1 MTTRKPVSYTF
12 NRFYDSQRVDQDDM
26 DVEQDR
32 HVNKDASIVQNHFG
46 SGVLPT
52 ASVQKILFDTD
63 NLFPDQVALIAS
75 NDFDG
80 TGLRP
85 FAQPTDN
92 TLGNQLEVQLT
103 DSTEILNGT
112 TSVGG
117 RFSTKVLIIGLDF
130 QGNIQYDRLYFYKKE
145 KQVTQKH
152 YALILSVFF
161 NDFYGNNNCSRQ
173 LGGRVIIR
181 ETNSFQLS
189 RDPIMIAQDVEPNI
203 FFRDFKTSNTSE
215 SSTPVL
221 TLYQAI
227 QSGIGTEYNVDAL
240 NINTTVKREFQI
252 GDDVTTRLAQKFI
265 AKTNNIQKITVLLGV
280 RRDTSAALENRYDW
294 SGELIVSIFEL
305 QSNIEC
311 PTDLVPELAIEF
323 SPNPVPL
330 TQFSI
335 DQSDLEDQG
344 YVLNDVLQPVDLVF
358 NNSQVGDTVN
368 PVIEPGKYYA
378 ISFGR
383 AGDASTGT
391 IFTGIGNSQ
400 STEDRFSIFTGEWT
414 DVPEEDLWYQVWTDA
429 AKASDGFAYDA
440 GNGME
445 IPKTNTNDLGAV
457 VDYSFGHHPFVDS
470 GQNTTNTAIVEA
482 VLNQFQQEQDE
493 RTGNPVFARQ
503 KFEPSFSFV
512 TNSTLSTLRE
522 TSEPL
527 IIGCG
532 TDINA
537 KSNSIIS
544 GTLEYPGLVNG
555 NVLTVIN
562 PDADLISQ
570 RLIGSKLTPNDD
582 FAADYKIVRK
592 RICTDGYGDVNGDGV
607 IDEDDVIRAT
617 QLIGQS
623 LSSTSTQEGIRDG
636 YYSTLEII
644 RADVDGD
651 GYVSAA
657 DIDLISDFVARNINS
672 FPVGASFQHIEIEVQ
687 NSTGRFDGYF
697 DCTDGYVR
705 LDGYVGSNVVQ
716 ASSLSATE
724 LKYYGYN
731 GIPNMFSADPAFST
745 VPWVEVDFSV
755 RPVPFWQDYLLQF
768 SSEARLVPATFTFD
782 EDSSELFDE
791 DGNCAA
797 NDASV
802 CIDSSEILPRCNPGR
817 NDFFVPDNLIIGK
830 GQILTRDGS
839 LFRQDLE
846 IVPLILEL
854 PQQKIFDHA
863 VLNVFTKLIAD
874 AGDGFTSV
882 GYPAL
887 KFSDCSTVGTD
898 ALARNQ
904 IRFGVTIQSRFPNAD
919 GYDDG
924 YGYGVIVDDLF
935 GINID
940 QSTGI
945 LTVTV
950 ANLDYDS
957 IFPELRTKIEITVYL
972 KKAGWNNS
980 PFTVPADQLE
990 GLFASGVSDP

>member
-1 MTTRKPVSYTF
+1 MTIRKPISYTF
-12 NRFYDSQRVDQDDM
+12 NRFYDSQRVDQNDM

-32 HVNKDASIVQNHFG
+32 NVNKDASIVQNHFG
-46 SGVLPT
+46 SGVLPA
-52 ASVQKILFDTD
+52 ASIQKVLFDTD

-85 FAQPTDN
+85 LAQPTDSI
-92 TLGNQLEVQLT
+92 LGNQVEIQLL
-103 DSTEILNGT
+103 DSTDILNGT
-112 TSVGG
+112 STVGG
-117 RFSTKVLIIGLDF
+117 RFSTKVLVIGLDF
-130 QGNIQYDRLYFYKKE
+130 QGNLQYDRLYFYKKE
-145 KQVTQKH
+145 KQVTRKH
-152 YALILSVFF
+152 YTQILSVFF

-203 FFRDFKTSNTSE
+203 FFRDFKSSNTSE

-227 QSGIGTEYNVDAL
+227 QSGIGIEYNVDAL
-240 NINTTVKREFQI
+240 NINTTVKREFQLA
-252 GDDVTTRLAQKFI
+252 DDVTTRLAQKFI
-265 AKTNNIQKITVLLGV
+265 ATTNNIQKITILLGV
-280 RRDTSAALENRYDW
+280 RKDISAALEDRYDW

-311 PTDLVPELAIEF
+311 STDLVPELAIEF

-344 YVLNDVLQPVDLVF
+344 YILNDTLQPVDLVF
-358 NNSQVGDTVN
+358 NNSQVGNTVN
-368 PVIEPGKYYA
+368 PIIEPGKYYA

-383 AGDASTGT
+383 AGDAGTGI

-400 STEDRFSIFTGEWT
+400 STKDRLSIFTGQWT
-414 DVPEEDLWYQVWTDA
+414 DVSEEDLWYQVWTDA
-429 AKASDGFAYDA
+429 AKASDGFAYDI

-445 IPKTNTNDLGAV
+445 IPKTEINELGAV
-457 VDYSFGHHPFVDS
+457 VDYSFGPHPFVNS
-470 GQNTTNTAIVEA
+470 GQNTINTAIVEA
-482 VLNQFQQEQDE
+482 IINQFQQEQDE

-503 KFEPSFSFV
+503 KFNPSFSFA
-512 TNSTLSTLRE
+512 TNTTLSTLRE

-527 IIGCG
+527 VIGCA
-532 TDINA
+532 TDTNA

-544 GTLEYPGLVNG
+544 GVLEFPGLVRG

-562 PDADLISQ
+562 PDADLIAQ
-570 RLIGSKLTPNDD
+570 QIIGSKLTPNND
-582 FAADYKIVRK
+582 FSSDYKIIRT
-592 RICTDGYGDVNGDGV
+592 RICTDGYGDVNGDGI
-607 IDEDDVIRAT
+607 IDESDIIRAT

-623 LSSTSTQEGIRDG
+623 LSLTATQEGIRDG
-636 YYSTLEII
+636 YYETLEII

-651 GYVSAA
+651 GYVSAS

-697 DCTDGYVR
+697 NCTDGYVR
-705 LDGYVGSNVVQ
+705 TDEYGFSTIQ
-716 ASSLSATE
+716 SSTLSDTE

-731 GIPNMFSADPAFST
+731 SLPDMFSADPAFST
-745 VPWVEVDFSV
+745 IPWVEVEFSV
-755 RPVPFWQDYLLQF
+755 RPVPFWKDYLLQF

-782 EDSSELFDE
+782 DDSGLLIDE
-791 DGNCAA
+791 NGNCIS
-797 NDASV
+797 DEVSV
-802 CIDSSEILPRCNPGR
+802 CIDSTDIVPRCNPGR
-817 NDFFVPDNLIIGK
+817 NDFFIPDNLIIGK
-830 GQILTRDGS
+830 GQILNRDSS
-839 LFRQDLE
+839 LFRQDIE

-854 PQQKIFDHA
+854 PSASIFDHG
-863 VLNVFTKLIAD
+863 VLNVFNKLIAD
-874 AGDGFTSV
+874 SGDGFTAG

-898 ALARNQ
+898 ALIRNQ
-904 IRFGVTIQSRFPNAD
+904 IRFGVSIQSRFPNID

-935 GINID
+935 GININ

-945 LTVTV
+945 LTITV
-950 ANLDYDS
+950 ANNDYDS
-957 IFPELRTKIEITVYL
+957 IFSELRTKIEITVYL
-972 KKAGWNNS
+972 KKAGWNNT
-980 PFTVPADQLE
+980 PLTVPADQLA

>member
-1 MTTRKPVSYTF
+1 MTTRKNVSYTF

-26 DVEQDR
+26 DVEQSR
-32 HVNKDASIVQNHFG
+32 NVNKDASIVQNHFG
-46 SGVLPT
+46 SGVLPA
-52 ASVQKILFDTD
+52 ASIQKVLFDTD

-85 FAQPTDN
+85 LAQPADT
-92 TLGNQLEVQLT
+92 TLGNQLEIQLT
-103 DSTEILNGT
+103 DSTDILNGLST
-112 TSVGG
+112 VGG
-117 RFSTKVLIIGLDF
+117 RLSTKVLIIGLDF
-130 QGNIQYDRLYFYKKE
+130 QGNLQYDRLYFYKKE

-215 SSTPVL
+215 SSSPVL

-240 NINTTVKREFQI
+240 NINTTVKREFQL
-252 GDDVTTRLAQKFI
+252 GADVTTRLAQKFL

-280 RRDTSAALENRYDW
+280 RRDSAASLTNRYDW
-294 SGELIVSIFEL
+294 SGELIVSVFEL
-305 QSNIEC
+305 QNTVDC
-311 PTDLVPELAIEF
+311 PTDIVPELAIEF
-323 SPNPVPL
+323 TPNPIPL

-335 DQSDLEDQG
+335 DQAALEDQG
-344 YVLNDVLQPVDLVF
+344 YVLNDVLQPVDFVF
-358 NNSQVGDTVN
+358 NNSQIGSTSN
-368 PVIEPGKYYA
+368 PIIVPGKYYA

-383 AGDASTGT
+383 AGDASVGT
-391 IFTGIGNSQ
+391 LFTGIGNSQ
-400 STEDRFSIFTGEWT
+400 STDDRFSIFTGEWT

-429 AKASDGFAYDA
+429 AKVSDGFAYDD

-445 IPKTNTNDLGAV
+445 IPKTNQNELGATI
-457 VDYSFGHHPFVDS
+457 DYSFGLNPFVDS
-470 GQNTTNTAIVEA
+470 GQNTLNTAVVEA
-482 VLNQFQQEQDE
+482 VVQQFQQEQDE
-493 RTGNPVFARQ
+493 RTGNPVYARQ

-512 TNSTLSTLRE
+512 TNATLSTLRE

-527 IIGCG
+527 IIGCA
-532 TDINA
+532 TDTNA
-537 KSNSIIS
+537 KSNAIIT
-544 GTLEYPGLVNG
+544 GTQNLPGLVNG
-555 NVLTVIN
+555 NTFIVIN
-562 PDADLISQ
+562 PDAGLTSQ
-570 RLIGSKLTPNDD
+570 QLIGSKLIPNDD
-582 FAADYKIVRK
+582 FSTDYKIVRV
-592 RICTDGYGDVNGDGV
+592 RICTDGYGDVNGDGS
-607 IDEDDVIRAT
+607 IDADDVIRAT
-617 QLIGQS
+617 QLLGQS
-623 LSSTSTQEGIRDG
+623 LSLESTQQGIIDG
-636 YYSTLEII
+636 YYDTLEII

-651 GYVSAA
+651 GYISAS

-672 FPVGASFQHIEIEVQ
+672 FPVGASFQHVEIEVQ

-697 DCTDGYVR
+697 DCDGYVR
-705 LDGYVGSNVVQ
+705 LDGYTGSNLVLPSDL
-716 ASSLSATE
+716 SSTE

-731 GIPNMFSADPAFST
+731 SIPDMFAADPAFST
-745 VPWVEVDFSV
+745 VPWTPLGFSV

-768 SSEARLVPATFTFD
+768 SSEARLVPAAFTFD
-782 EDSSELFDE
+782 EDSGDLVDE
-791 DGNCAA
+791 NGNCITQ
-797 NDASV
+797 DISV
-802 CIDSSEILPRCNPGR
+802 CIDASEIVPRCNPGR

-830 GQILTRDGS
+830 GQILKRDGT

-846 IVPLILEL
+846 IQHIILEL
-854 PQQKIFDHA
+854 PQEKIFDHA
-863 VLNVFTKLIAD
+863 ILNVFDKLIAD
-874 AGDGFTSV
+874 SGDGFTSA

-904 IRFGVTIQSRFPNAD
+904 IRFGVTIQSRFPNQD
-919 GYDDG
+919 GYDIDG
-924 YGYGVIVDDLF
+924 YGIIVNDTF
-935 GINID
+935 GIDID

-945 LTVTV
+945 LTLTV
-950 ANLDYDS
+950 SDLAYDP
-957 IFPELRTKIEITVYL
+957 IFSELRTKIEITVYL
-972 KKAGWNNS
+972 KRAGWNNT
-980 PFTVPADQLE
+980 PFTVPANQLS